1 MMKKYKVFETIGKI
15 VRDPT
20 SYGYQF
26 SIDQLEVEKL
36 VEGEDLTPYENKRV
50 KVIVMIPD
58 GESH

>member
-1 MMKKYKVFETIGKI
+1 MKKYKVFETIGKI